1 MLNLNDYIILSKEEF
16 ESLLNLLST
25 QLYTKNLNNTHS
37 EIMVPNWIKPSLVE
51 PKQKTKY

>member
-25 QLYTKNLNNTHS
+25 QQIYTKNLNNTHS
-37 EIMVPNWIKPSLVE
+37 EIMVPNWIKPFLVE
-51 PKQKTKY
+51 PKQKD